1 MVVLRYLKSYI
12 QPVPSV
18 QIVGTVQRDISRKSS
33 DIKGR
38 WGEVGGGGGLAVGI
52 IFSPSMTSRR
62 SPQPERLELVQ

>member
-33 DIKGR
+33 DSKGR
-38 WGEVGGGGGLAVGI
+38 WGEGGEGGLAVGI

>member
-12 QPVPSV
+12 QPVASV

-33 DIKGR
+33 DSKGR
-38 WGEVGGGGGLAVGI
+38 WGEGGEGGLAVGI